1 MTAAAR
7 CGSEMNAPG
16 LGKLQVGHGMF
27 DPLTG
32 ELRLDGRSVRLRPRT
47 AGFLAHLVQ
56 HDDRVVGKDE
66 LMEAVWP
73 DSVVTE
79 DSIVQ
84 CVKEIRLALGPSA
97 HEWIRTMPRQ
107 GYAFVGNR
115 GEPPPAAVPRP
126 RRGRWRWL
134 LAAGVAFVLAAACL
148 LAWRLWPAAPAVR
161 AATIVALPIAN
172 ATGDA
177 AHERT
182 ATDLTEAITDVLGRS
197 RFTVVA
203 PSTALTFKDRPV
215 DVHAVG
221 TRLGV
226 RYVLQGTLRMDDA
239 GPVLRLRLADV
250 ESSAQLWQQDFK
262 VNPGFPELRPDVTG
276 GILSALG
283 EQVVLAEARRSGMP
297 DAWKAA
303 ELVARANEVL
313 RSPASDEEK
322 ARQVR
327 QLLEVAVRLNDDL
340 GVAWVLLA
348 VANAWDVRYADDH
361 DNRLLRAG
369 QAVERARELLPHND
383 SVIAVQSLVYLEQG
397 RVAEALREADRALE
411 LNPGNADA
419 MVRRARALIVLGR
432 SQEALAQI
440 DKAMRTSP
448 RDPALAAMQGTAGV
462 AHLHLGNVQAA
473 IEALSAAVKV
483 APGSASAHLY
493 LAAAL
498 GATGRTAE
506 ARAAMARF
514 QQLRPGFTLSR
525 LRATELSQEP
535 ALARQRQRIYDGLER
550 AGMPA

>member
-1 MTAAAR
+1 MAVAAR

-16 LGKLQVGHGMF
+16 FGKLQVGHGMF

-32 ELRLDGRSVRLRPRT
+32 ELCLDGRNVRLRPRT

-56 HDDRVVGKDE
+56 HDDRVVGKNE

-97 HEWIRTMPRQ
+97 HEWIRTVPRQ

-115 GEPPPAAVPRP
+115 GEPPRAAAPP
-126 RRGRWRWL
+126 SRRGRRL
-134 LAAGVAFVLAAACL
+134 LPGVAVAFVLAAACL
-148 LAWRLWPAAPAVR
+148 LAWRWWPAAPAVR
-161 AATIVALPIAN
+161 AASIVVLPITN

-177 AHERT
+177 AHDRT
-182 ATDLTEAITDVLGRS
+182 AMDLTEAITDVLGRS

-203 PSTALTFKDRPV
+203 PSTALTFKDKPV
-215 DVHAVG
+215 DVHSVG

-226 RYVLQGTLRMDDA
+226 RYLLQGALRMDEA
-239 GPVLRLRLADV
+239 GTVLRLRVADV

-283 EQVVLAEARRSGMP
+283 EQVLLAEARRSGLP

-313 RSPASDEEK
+313 RGHAGDEEK
-322 ARQVR
+322 ARQLR
-327 QLLEVAVRLNDDL
+327 ELLEVAVRLNDDL

-348 VANAWDVRYADDH
+348 VANAWDVRYADDR
-361 DNRLLRAG
+361 DKRLLRAG
-369 QAVERARELLPHND
+369 QAVERARKLLPNND
-383 SVIAVQSLVYLEQG
+383 SVIAVQSLVHLEQG
-397 RVAEALREADRALE
+397 RIAEALREADRALE
-411 LNPGNADA
+411 INAGNAEA

-432 SQEALAQI
+432 SNEALEQI

-462 AHLHLGNVQAA
+462 AHLHLGNVEAA
-473 IEALSAAVKV
+473 VEALSAAVKV
-483 APGSASAHLY
+483 APGSANAHLY

-498 GATGRTAE
+498 GSAGRTAE
-506 ARAAMARF
+506 ARTAMARF

-525 LRATELSQEP
+525 MRATELSQEP
-535 ALARQRQRIYDGLER
+535 ALVRQRERIYEGLRR

>member
-1 MTAAAR
+1 MTVAAHS
-7 CGSEMNAPG
+7 GSEMNAPG

-47 AGFLAHLVQ
+47 AGFLAHLIQ
-56 HDDRVVGKDE
+56 HDDRVVGKNE

-97 HEWIRTMPRQ
+97 HEWIRTVPRQ

-115 GEPPPAAVPRP
+115 DEPPPAGAPLS
-126 RRGRWRWL
+126 RRHLRL
-134 LAAGVAFVLAAACL
+134 LAAGAVLVLAAACL
-148 LAWRLWPAAPAVR
+148 LVWSLWPAAPSVR

-182 ATDLTEAITDVLGRS
+182 ATELTEAITDVLGRS

-203 PSTALTFKDRPV
+203 PSTALMFKDKPV

-226 RYVLQGTLRMDDA
+226 RYILQGTLRMGEA

-250 ESSAQLWQQDFK
+250 ASSAQLWQQDFQ
-262 VNPGFPELRPDVTG
+262 VSPGFPELRADVKG

-283 EQVVLAEARRSGMP
+283 EQVVLAEARRSGLP

-303 ELVARANEVL
+303 EMVARANEVL

-348 VANAWDVRYADDH
+348 VANAWDVRYADDR
-361 DNRLLRAG
+361 DKRLLRAG
-369 QAVERARELLPHND
+369 QAVERARKLLPNND

-397 RVAEALREADRALE
+397 RVSEALREADRALE

-419 MVRRARALIVLGR
+419 MVRRARALIVQGR
-432 SQEALAQI
+432 SDEALAQI

-448 RDPALAAMQGTAGV
+448 RDPTLATMHGTAGV
-462 AHLHLGNVQAA
+462 AQLHLGNVEAA
-473 IEALSAAVKV
+473 IEALSAAAKV
-483 APGSASAHLY
+483 APGSASVHLY

-498 GATGRTAE
+498 GAAGRTAE
-506 ARAAMARF
+506 ARAAMAQFR
-514 QQLRPGFTLSR
+514 QLRPGFTLTR

-535 ALARQRQRIYDGLER
+535 ALVLQRQRIYDGLQR

>member
-1 MTAAAR
+1 MAVAAP

-97 HEWIRTMPRQ
+97 HEWIRTVPRQ

-115 GEPPPAAVPRP
+115 TEPPRVDAPPSP
-126 RRGRWRWL
+126 RGRRL
-134 LAAGVAFVLAAACL
+134 LLGVAGAFVLGAACL
-148 LAWRLWPAAPAVR
+148 LAWRLWPAAPFVR
-161 AATIVALPIAN
+161 AASIVVLPIAN
-172 ATGDA
+172 ATGNA

-197 RFTVVA
+197 RFAVVA
-203 PSTALTFKDRPV
+203 PSTALTFKDKPV
-215 DVHAVG
+215 DVHEVG

-226 RYVLQGTLRMDDA
+226 RYLLQGTLRMDEA
-239 GPVLRLRLADV
+239 QPVLRLRVADV

-283 EQVVLAEARRSGMP
+283 EQVLLAEARRSGLP

-313 RSPASDEEK
+313 RGHAGDEEK

-327 QLLEVAVRLNDDL
+327 DLLEVAVRLNDDL
-340 GVAWVLLA
+340 GVAWVMLA
-348 VANAWDVRYADDH
+348 ATNAWDVRYADDR
-361 DNRLLRAG
+361 DKRLLRAG
-369 QAVERARELLPHND
+369 QAVERARKLLPNND
-383 SVIAVQSLVYLEQG
+383 AVIAVQSLVSLEQG
-397 RVAEALREADRALE
+397 RITEALRQADHALE

-419 MVRRARALIVLGR
+419 MLRRARALIVLGR
-432 SQEALAQI
+432 SDEALAQV

-462 AHLHLGNVQAA
+462 AHLHLGNVEAA
-473 IEALSAAVKV
+473 VEALSAAVKV
-483 APGSASAHLY
+483 APGSAGAHLY
-493 LAAAL
+493 LAAAF
-498 GATGRTAE
+498 GAAGRTAE

-514 QQLRPGFTLSR
+514 QQLRPGFTLLR
-525 LRATELSQEP
+525 MRATELSQEP
-535 ALARQRQRIYDGLER
+535 ALVRQRERIYQGLQR